1 MKFRIENIKEMK
13 MVGKVLKMSLVQNR
27 TKELWQSFMSEMK
40 DIKSMKGNDRYSLQV
55 YEIDYFEKFNPNNEF
70 QKYALIEVNDFN
82 EVQSSMINFI
92 IPEGMYAVFSY
103 KGLNTDPSIFQNIY
117 GVWLPSSD
125 YLLDNRPHF
134 EILGEKYKNND
145 PNSEEEIWIP
155 IKNK

>member
-1 MKFRIENIKEMK
+1 MDFRIEVIKEMK
-13 MVGKVLKMSLVQNR
+13 LVGKTLVMSILENK
-27 TKELWQSFMSEMK
+27 TSELWHSFMIERQLINNQVGS
-40 DIKSMKGNDRYSLQV
+40 SLYSLQV
-55 YEIDYFEKFNPNNEF
+55 YPDMYFESFNPNNEF

-82 EVQSSMINFI
+82 DNQSNMINFI
-92 IPEGMYAVFSY
+92 IPKSMYAVFSY

-117 GVWLPSSD
+117 GIWLPKSD